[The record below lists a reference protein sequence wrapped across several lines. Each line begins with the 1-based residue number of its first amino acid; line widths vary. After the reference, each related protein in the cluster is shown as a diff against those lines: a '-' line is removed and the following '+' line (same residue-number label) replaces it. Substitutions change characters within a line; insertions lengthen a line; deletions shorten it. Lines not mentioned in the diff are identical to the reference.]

1 MIKLTTVN
9 GSALYVRPSTIDFEE
24 DKNAGTIVYF
34 QGTWKQVV
42 ETPQEILKKMG
53 LVHPERL

>member
-24 DKNAGTIVYF
+24 GYYSVF
-34 QGTWKQVV
+34 PRHL
-42 ETPQEILKKMG
+42 ETSSRNSPRDFEENG
-53 LVHPERL
+53 ACTS